1 MSRPAAMLLA
11 IMMVLGLPTPAT
23 AASRT
28 DLRGVGA
35 LVDGIV
41 PGQLVRERIPGA
53 AVTVVAGGRT
63 VFGKGYGL
71 ADVERHVPVSADR
84 TEFFTGSM
92 AKTITANAV
101 LRLAADGKLDLNA
114 DVNTYLRRFRIPDAY
129 PGRPVRVR
137 DLLTHTAGFEDDV
150 LGRSWDD
157 PAKVP
162 SLERIARRVPARVRP
177 PGTLVAYDN
186 YGYTL
191 AGYLVEAVSGEP
203 FDRYVERNV
212 LAPLGMRGTTF
223 ALPHPPAVDAALAAG
238 YRPDG
243 DGFSAYRRY
252 YGATPSGVG
261 PVTTAADMGRYMIAQ
276 LQGDPRLGRGV
287 ARQMQARQYAQDPR
301 LPGMGYGFEEW
312 PRNGHRRVYKGG
324 DVSGFHQV
332 MALLPDDGVGIYVV
346 YNGEG
351 RSMGE
356 ATVLAERLVDRI
368 VDRYFPARPGERPA
382 PAGGDTS
389 AYAGTYVPS
398 RVRGDMLGFGT
409 LFSPVTVTSTGDGTL
424 HTSGLSPDPD
434 RPEQDW
440 VRIGPGLFAE
450 RGGQERIAFDGHGH
464 LAGGHTEEA
473 SAYERRTGIASPVLH
488 QIMLYA
494 GLTAFL
500 VAFAAIPVIALVRR
514 LRGHRATH
522 RSAWWLA
529 WLTSALAL
537 AFAAGIAWLFIVD
550 SDNAGDAIFLGS
562 TVLTGALVASS
573 TAFVLTAGLVAFAAT
588 AWLRRWWRPAGR
600 VAYTLLTLGA
610 AAFMTVAYVYHL
622 VGGVFA

>member
-1 MSRPAAMLLA
+1 VSRSAAVLLA
-11 IMMVLGLPTPAT
+11 FMLVLGLPMAAT

-28 DLRGVGA
+28 DIRGVGA

-41 PGQLVRERIPGA
+41 PGQLARDRIPGA

-63 VFGKGYGL
+63 VFSTGYGL
-71 ADVERHVPVSADR
+71 ADVDRHVPVSPDR

-92 AKTITANAV
+92 AKTLTANAV
-101 LRLAADGKLDLNA
+101 LRLAADGKIDLNA
-114 DVNTYLRRFRIPDAY
+114 DVNTYLRRFRIPDTY
-129 PGRPVRVR
+129 PGHPVRVR

-157 PAKVP
+157 PAKAP
-162 SLERIARRVPARVRP
+162 SLARIARRPPARVRP

-191 AGYLVEAVSGEP
+191 HP
-203 FDRYVERNV
+203 F
-212 LAPLGMRGTTF
+212 
-223 ALPHPPAVDAALAAG
+223 AVDAALATG
-238 YRPDG
+238 YRPHG
-243 DGFSAYRRY
+243 DGFTAYRRY

-276 LQGDPRLGRGV
+276 LRGDPRLGRGV

-312 PRNGHRRVYKGG
+312 PRNGHRRVFKGG
-324 DVSGFHQV
+324 DVSGFHQI

-351 RSMGE
+351 PTMGD
-356 ATVLAERLVDRI
+356 ATVQAERLVDRI

-382 PAGGDTS
+382 PTGGDTS

-398 RVRGDMLGFGT
+398 RVRGDMLRFGT
-409 LFSPVTVTSTGDGTL
+409 LFSPVTVKSTGDGTL

-473 SAYERRTGIASPVLH
+473 SAFERRAGIASPILH

-500 VAFAAIPVIALVRR
+500 VAFAAIPVVALARR
-514 LRGHRATH
+514 LRGLRATH
-522 RSAWWLA
+522 RPAWWLA
-529 WLTSALAL
+529 WLTSALSLTSAT
-537 AFAAGIAWLFIVD
+537 GIAWLFVVD

-562 TVLTGALVASS
+562 AVLTGALIASS

-600 VAYTLLTLGA
+600 AAYTLLTLGA

>member
-1 MSRPAAMLLA
+1 
-11 IMMVLGLPTPAT
+11 
-23 AASRT
+23 
-28 DLRGVGA
+28 
-35 LVDGIV
+35 
-41 PGQLVRERIPGA
+41 
-53 AVTVVAGGRT
+53 
-63 VFGKGYGL
+63 
-71 ADVERHVPVSADR
+71 
-84 TEFFTGSM
+84 
-92 AKTITANAV
+92 
-101 LRLAADGKLDLNA
+101 
-114 DVNTYLRRFRIPDAY
+114 
-129 PGRPVRVR
+129 
-137 DLLTHTAGFEDDV
+137 
-150 LGRSWDD
+150 
-157 PAKVP
+157 
-162 SLERIARRVPARVRP
+162 
-177 PGTLVAYDN
+177 
-186 YGYTL
+186 
-191 AGYLVEAVSGEP
+191 
-203 FDRYVERNV
+203 
-212 LAPLGMRGTTF
+212 
-223 ALPHPPAVDAALAAG
+223 
-238 YRPDG
+238 
-243 DGFSAYRRY
+243 
-252 YGATPSGVG
+252 
-261 PVTTAADMGRYMIAQ
+261 
-276 LQGDPRLGRGV
+276 
-287 ARQMQARQYAQDPR
+287 
-301 LPGMGYGFEEW
+301 MGYGFEEW

-368 VDRYFPARPGERPA
+368 VDRYFPARPGERP
-382 PAGGDTS
+382 
-389 AYAGTYVPS
+389 
-398 RVRGDMLGFGT
+398 
-409 LFSPVTVTSTGDGTL
+409 
-424 HTSGLSPDPD
+424 
-434 RPEQDW
+434 EQDW

-500 VAFAAIPVIALVRR
+500 VAFATIPVIALVRR